1 MRSSVRKGTSAM
13 LQVASSIIGLALL
26 LPNATAFAE
35 EERLSTIEVIE
46 AVKGE
51 NKGRLIK
58 AERKESEGYP
68 NCHHVKLKMAD
79 GEFKLIRYKCPDS

>member
-1 MRSSVRKGTSAM
+1 MRSSIIKGASVI
-13 LQVASSIIGLALL
+13 LRIASSIIGLALL
-26 LPNATAFAE
+26 LPSATAFA

-46 AVKGE
+46 EVKGE

-68 NCHHVKLKMAD
+68 NCHHIKLKMAD